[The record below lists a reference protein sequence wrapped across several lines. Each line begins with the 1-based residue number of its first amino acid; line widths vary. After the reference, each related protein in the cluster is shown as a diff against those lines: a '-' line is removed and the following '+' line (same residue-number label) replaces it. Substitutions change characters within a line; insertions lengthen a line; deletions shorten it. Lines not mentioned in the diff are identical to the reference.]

1 MVSFWVYDVG
11 FLILFAIFITWFLY
25 SRRENLKREGI
36 MFLYRT
42 QLGVRA
48 INYVGTRFKKFLEK
62 IKYLVIVVGFGLM
75 ISMLYMLGQ
84 VVYTYISV
92 PEITEIIKAPPIAPL
107 IPYFP
112 ELFGLTSFFP
122 PFYFTY
128 FLIALAIVAIVH
140 EFSHGIYMKLFG
152 VKIKSTGIVFLGP
165 IFGAFVE
172 EDKNSFVKKN
182 KTNQMTIL
190 GAGTFANTIT
200 ALLFYGLLVGFFF
213 LAFSPSGYIFNSYAT
228 SLISNNSITSVGEEI
243 VGENNYTIVF
253 SGGEKYFLD
262 DNLKKQFDE
271 NYSIIVAYED
281 TPAFQNQIIGVIIQI
296 DDVKIKNQEDI
307 RIFLE
312 SKSPGEK
319 INLIT
324 LYDGK
329 NKNYEIILSEHPLN
343 KNKSYLGVGYAES
356 QPSGI
361 FQKIIYKFVN
371 FKESSTYYSPVVDG
385 NFVVFI
391 YNLLWWVMIINILVA
406 LFNMLPVGI
415 LDGGRFFYLAILGLT
430 KSKKVSK
437 IFYKVI
443 TILIL
448 SSFILITLIWFLRI
462 I

>member
-1 MVSFWVYDVG
+1 MVSFWVYDVI
-11 FLILFAIFITWFLY
+11 FLIAFAIFVTWFLY
-25 SRRENLKREGI
+25 YRRENLKREGI

-48 INYVGTRFKKFLEK
+48 INYIGTKWKKFLEA

-75 ISMLYMLGQ
+75 ISMLYILGQ

-92 PEITEIIKAPPIAPL
+92 PAITEIIKAPPIAPL

-112 ELFGLTSFFP
+112 ELFGLQSFFP

-128 FLIALAIVAIVH
+128 FLLALAIVAIVH
-140 EFSHGIYMKLFG
+140 EFSHGIYMKLFN

-172 EDKNSFVKKN
+172 EDRNSFVKKE
-182 KTNQMTIL
+182 KIKQMTIL
-190 GAGTFANTIT
+190 GAGTFANVLT
-200 ALLFYGLLVGFFF
+200 ALIFYGLLVGFFF
-213 LAFSPSGYIFNSYAT
+213 LAFSPSGYVFNSYAT
-228 SLISNNSITSVGEEI
+228 SIIQNNSITSFGEEV
-243 VGENNYTIVF
+243 VGDNNYSLIF

-262 DNLKKQFDE
+262 ENLKKQIE
-271 NYSIIVAYED
+271 LNYSLIVAYED
-281 TPAFQNQIIGVIIQI
+281 TPAFRNQIVGVIVQAN
-296 DDVKIKNQEDI
+296 DVKIKNQEDI

-312 SKSPGEK
+312 SKSPGDE
-319 INLIT
+319 IVLTT
-324 LYDGK
+324 LYDGE
-329 NKNYEIILSEHPLN
+329 NRFYNIVLAEHPLI
-343 KNKSYLGVGYAES
+343 KGKSYLGVGYSES

-361 FQKIIYKFVN
+361 FQKIIFKFIN
-371 FKESSTYYSPVVDG
+371 FKKGSTYYSPVIDG

-415 LDGGRFFYLAILGLT
+415 LDGGRFFYLSILGIT
-430 KSKKVSK
+430 KSEK
-437 IFYKVI
+437 ISNAFYKII
-443 TILIL
+443 TALIL
-448 SSFILITLIWFLRI
+448 SSFVLITIIWFFRI